1 MTAVYGKEL
10 SAYFKNPQGY
20 ICLAVYYLLGGQFF
34 LMHSSSNNKNK
45 NKNNNS
51 NNNNNNN
58 NIRREPG

>member
-34 LMHSSSNNKNK
+34 DAASLC
-45 NKNNNS
+45 
-51 NNNNNNN
+51 
-58 NIRREPG
+58 GDQ